1 MIRIGLLLL
10 SVLMLPSCTI
20 YQSIGHNFGSFV
32 SAPNGQDFQPVG
44 YRWDYEHTA
53 LVYVY
58 RPASTWANDELEAP
72 SFYLNDEHLFN
83 IKGNGYTWY
92 ELKPGNHE
100 VKIRR
105 PLMGMEG
112 INVTDVVDFTL
123 KMVTELELN
132 AKAGTVYY
140 LRYSEVDKD
149 AAKFADMTFHENP
162 LQVVTPDVAL
172 TEIQQTNMLDEGR
185 GLIAAIPVVEK
196 KKVKLATAKTKA
208 GSNDQD
214 IEGSDN
220 GSGKNTAD
228 GDNSEQAEENKS
240 WSPF

>member
-53 LVYVY
+53 LIYIY
-58 RPASTWANDELEAP
+58 RPSSTWADDELEAP
-72 SFYLNDEHLFN
+72 SFYLNDDRLFN
-83 IKGNGYTWY
+83 IKSNGYTWY
-92 ELKPGNHE
+92 ELKPGNHD

-105 PLMGMEG
+105 PLMGLEG
-112 INVTDVVDFTL
+112 IDVTNVVDFTL
-123 KMVTELELN
+123 KMVTELSLN
-132 AKAGTVYY
+132 AKAGNVYY

-149 AAKFADMTFHENP
+149 AAKFSDMTFHDNP
-162 LQVVTPDVAL
+162 LQVVTPEVAL
-172 TEIQQTNMLDEGR
+172 AEIQQTNMLDEGR

-196 KKVKLATAKTKA
+196 KKVTLAAATVNTEESGDSSDGNSADKADAK
-208 GSNDQD
+208 
-214 IEGSDN
+214 
-220 GSGKNTAD
+220 
-228 GDNSEQAEENKS
+228 AEESKS

>member
-10 SVLMLPSCTI
+10 TVFMLPSCTV

-32 SAPNGQDFQPVG
+32 VAPNGQDFQPVG

-58 RPASTWANDELEAP
+58 RPASTWADDELEAP
-72 SFYLNDEHLFN
+72 SLYLNDEHLFN
-83 IKGNGYTWY
+83 IRGNGYTWY

-100 VKIRR
+100 MLVRR
-105 PLMGMEG
+105 PLMGLEG
-112 INVTDVVDFTL
+112 VKVGDAVDFTL
-123 KMVTELELN
+123 KMVTELQLN
-132 AKAGTVYY
+132 AKAGQVYY

-149 AAKFADMTFHENP
+149 AAKFADMTFHDNP

-172 TEIQQTNMLDEGR
+172 AEIQQTNMLNEGR
-185 GLIAAIPVVEK
+185 GLIAALPTVDKKAMQLAAAK
-196 KKVKLATAKTKA
+196 KK
-208 GSNDQD
+208 
-214 IEGSDN
+214 
-220 GSGKNTAD
+220 
-228 GDNSEQAEENKS
+228 AEEEAQQEITPADDDNKS

>member
-53 LVYVY
+53 LIYIY
-58 RPASTWANDELEAP
+58 RPSSTWADDELEAP
-72 SFYLNDEHLFN
+72 SFYLNDDRLFN
-83 IKGNGYTWY
+83 IKSNGYTWY
-92 ELKPGNHE
+92 ELKPGNHD

-105 PLMGMEG
+105 PLMGLEG
-112 INVTDVVDFTL
+112 IDVTNVVDFTL
-123 KMVTELELN
+123 KMVTELSLN
-132 AKAGTVYY
+132 AKAGNVYY

-149 AAKFADMTFHENP
+149 AAKFSDMTFHDNP
-162 LQVVTPDVAL
+162 LQVVTPEVAL
-172 TEIQQTNMLDEGR
+172 AEIQQTNMLDEGR

-196 KKVKLATAKTKA
+196 KKVTLAAATVNTEES
-208 GSNDQD
+208 GDS
-214 IEGSDN
+214 SD
-220 GSGKNTAD
+220 G
-228 GDNSEQAEENKS
+228 NSEDKADAKAEESKS

>member
-72 SFYLNDEHLFN
+72 SFYLNDERLFN

-105 PLMGMEG
+105 PLMGLEG
-112 INVTDVVDFTL
+112 IDVTDVVDFTL
-123 KMVTELELN
+123 KMVTELSLN
-132 AKAGTVYY
+132 AKAGHVYY

-149 AAKFADMTFHENP
+149 AAKFADMTFQDNP

-172 TEIQQTNMLDEGR
+172 AEIQQTNMLGEGR
-185 GLIAAIPVVEK
+185 GLIAAIPVVEE
-196 KKVKLATAKTKA
+196 KKVTLAAATVNTEK
-208 GSNDQD
+208 SNTNN
-214 IEGSDN
+214 E
-220 GSGKNTAD
+220 NTAVD
-228 GDNSEQAEENKS
+228 KAKENVETKAEENKS

>member
-72 SFYLNDEHLFN
+72 SFYLNDERLFN

-105 PLMGMEG
+105 PLMGLEG
-112 INVTDVVDFTL
+112 IDVTDVVDFTL
-123 KMVTELELN
+123 KMVTELSLN
-132 AKAGTVYY
+132 AKAGHVYY

-149 AAKFADMTFHENP
+149 AAKFSDMTFLDNP

-172 TEIQQTNMLDEGR
+172 AEIQQTNMLGEGR

-196 KKVKLATAKTKA
+196 KKVTLASATVSAEKSSTDNDSTAVEKVETK
-208 GSNDQD
+208 
-214 IEGSDN
+214 
-220 GSGKNTAD
+220 
-228 GDNSEQAEENKS
+228 AEENKS

>member
-1 MIRIGLLLL
+1 MIKIGLLLL
-10 SVLMLPSCTI
+10 SVFILPSCTI

-83 IKGNGYTWY
+83 IRGDGYTWY

-105 PLMGMEG
+105 PLLGLEG
-112 INVTDVVDFTL
+112 FAVFNVIDFTL
-123 KMVTELELN
+123 KMVTELKVN
-132 AKAGTVYY
+132 AKAGQVYY

-149 AAKFADMTFHENP
+149 AAKFADMTFLDNP
-162 LQVVTPDVAL
+162 LQAVTPDVAL
-172 TEIQQTNMLDEGR
+172 AEIQQTRMLDEGR
-185 GLIAAIPVVEK
+185 DLISAFPDE
-196 KKVKLATAKTKA
+196 
-208 GSNDQD
+208 
-214 IEGSDN
+214 
-220 GSGKNTAD
+220 
-228 GDNSEQAEENKS
+228 AEEQ
-240 WSPF
+240 

>member
-1 MIRIGLLLL
+1 MIKIGLLLL
-10 SVLMLPSCTI
+10 SVSLLPSCTI

-72 SFYLNDEHLFN
+72 SFYLNDERLFN

-92 ELKPGNHE
+92 ELKPGNHA

-105 PLMGMEG
+105 PLMGLEG
-112 INVTDVVDFTL
+112 IEVTDVVDFTL

-132 AKAGTVYY
+132 AKAGQVYY

-149 AAKFADMTFHENP
+149 AAKFADMTFLDNP
-162 LQVVTPDVAL
+162 LQVVTPEVAL
-172 TEIQQTNMLDEGR
+172 AEIQQTNMLDEGR
-185 GLIAAIPVVEK
+185 GLIADMSSKET
-196 KKVKLATAKTKA
+196 KKVAITEAAEK
-208 GSNDQD
+208 
-214 IEGSDN
+214 
-220 GSGKNTAD
+220 
-228 GDNSEQAEENKS
+228 EQAQEVDDSEGKS
-240 WSPF
+240 WLPF

>member
-72 SFYLNDEHLFN
+72 TLYLNDERVFN

-92 ELKPGNHE
+92 ELQPGNHE
-100 VKIRR
+100 IKIRR
-105 PLMGMEG
+105 PLGGLEG
-112 INVTDVVDFTL
+112 IKVGDLVDFTL
-123 KMVTELELN
+123 KMVTELQIN
-132 AKAGTVYY
+132 AKAGNVYY

-149 AAKFADMTFHENP
+149 AAKFKDMTFHDNP

-172 TEIQQTNMLDEGR
+172 AEIQQTNMLDEGR
-185 GLIAAIPVVEK
+185 GLIAAIPKVDKKAQQLAAAKKQQAEQAAEK
-196 KKVKLATAKTKA
+196 K
-208 GSNDQD
+208 DE
-214 IEGSDN
+214 EGS
-220 GSGKNTAD
+220 
-228 GDNSEQAEENKS
+228 KS
-240 WSPF
+240 WNPF

>member
-1 MIRIGLLLL
+1 MIKIGLLLL
-10 SVLMLPSCTI
+10 SVFILPSCTI

-83 IKGNGYTWY
+83 IRGNGYTWY

-105 PLMGMEG
+105 PLLGLEG
-112 INVTDVVDFTL
+112 IAVSDAVDFTL
-123 KMVTELELN
+123 KMVTELKVN
-132 AKAGTVYY
+132 AKAGQVYY
-140 LRYSEVDKD
+140 LRYSEIDKD
-149 AAKFADMTFHENP
+149 AAKFADMTFLDNP
-162 LQVVTPDVAL
+162 LQAVTPEVAL
-172 TEIQQTNMLDEGR
+172 SEIQQTIMLDEGR
-185 GLIAAIPVVEK
+185 DLISAIPDEAEVAV
-196 KKVKLATAKTKA
+196 
-208 GSNDQD
+208 
-214 IEGSDN
+214 SDAAQ
-220 GSGKNTAD
+220 K
-228 GDNSEQAEENKS
+228 EQSQEEENSGTKS
-240 WSPF
+240 WNPF

>member
-1 MIRIGLLLL
+1 MIKIGLLLL
-10 SVLMLPSCTI
+10 SVSLLPSCTI

-53 LVYVY
+53 LVYIY

-72 SFYLNDEHLFN
+72 SFYLNDERLFN

-105 PLMGMEG
+105 PLMGLEG
-112 INVTDVVDFTL
+112 IEVTDVVDFTL

-132 AKAGTVYY
+132 AKAGQVYY

-149 AAKFADMTFHENP
+149 AAKFADMTFLDNP
-162 LQVVTPDVAL
+162 LQVVTPEVAL
-172 TEIQQTNMLDEGR
+172 AEIQQTNMLDEGR
-185 GLIAAIPVVEK
+185 GLIADMSSKETKKIAITEAAEK
-196 KKVKLATAKTKA
+196 EQPQEVDD
-208 GSNDQD
+208 S
-214 IEGSDN
+214 EG
-220 GSGKNTAD
+220 
-228 GDNSEQAEENKS
+228 KS
-240 WSPF
+240 WLPF

>member
-53 LVYVY
+53 LIYVY

-72 SFYLNDEHLFN
+72 SFYLNDERLFN

-92 ELKPGNHE
+92 ELKPGNHD

-105 PLMGMEG
+105 PLMGLEG
-112 INVTDVVDFTL
+112 IDVHNVVDFTL
-123 KMVTELELN
+123 KMVTELQLN
-132 AKAGTVYY
+132 AKAGAVYY

-149 AAKFADMTFHENP
+149 AAKFADMTFHKNP

-185 GLIAAIPVVEK
+185 GLISSIPIVAE
-196 KKVKLATAKTKA
+196 KVKVASSATSDKD
-208 GSNDQD
+208 GNDASD
-214 IEGSDN
+214 SAENEPSEG
-220 GSGKNTAD
+220 A
-228 GDNSEQAEENKS
+228 KS

>member
-1 MIRIGLLLL
+1 MIRIVLLLL

-53 LVYVY
+53 LIYVY

-72 SFYLNDEHLFN
+72 SFYLNDERLFN
-83 IKGNGYTWY
+83 IKGDGYTWY
-92 ELKPGNHE
+92 ELKPGNHD

-105 PLMGMEG
+105 PLGGLEG
-112 INVTDVVDFTL
+112 IHVHDVVDFTL
-123 KMVTELELN
+123 KMVTELQLN

-149 AAKFADMTFHENP
+149 AAKFADMTFHKNP
-162 LQVVTPDVAL
+162 LQVVTPEVAL
-172 TEIQQTNMLDEGR
+172 AEIQQTSMLDEGR
-185 GLIAAIPVVEK
+185 KLISAIPVVEK
-196 KKVKLATAKTKA
+196 EVKVASADAAAK
-208 GSNDQD
+208 S
-214 IEGSDN
+214 E
-220 GSGKNTAD
+220 TAD
-228 GDNSEQAEENKS
+228 GDENNAPEEAKS